1 MNKEKLEIKQNTLT
15 TVFAIL
21 FLCTVGFNIKQYI
34 DTKKDKE
41 YIKDIQNVLNKNVE
55 ATVVLLDAFDASVT
69 IIKNDSITVPK
80 KFKTNSYKAMDMI
93 LESDSLIK
101 GFTVKYQ

>member
-1 MNKEKLEIKQNTLT
+1 MNKKKLEIKQNTLT

-21 FLCTVGFNIKQYI
+21 FLCTVCFNIKQYI

-80 KFKTNSYKAMDMI
+80 KFKTDSYKAMDII
-93 LESDSLIK
+93 LEADSIIDEFNK
-101 GFTVKYQ
+101 KYQ